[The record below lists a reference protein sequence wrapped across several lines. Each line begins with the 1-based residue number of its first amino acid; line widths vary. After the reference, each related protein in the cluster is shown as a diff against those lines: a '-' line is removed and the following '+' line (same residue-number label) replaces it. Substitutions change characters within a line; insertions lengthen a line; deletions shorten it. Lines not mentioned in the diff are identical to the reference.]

1 MPASLGR
8 LLRAEPHELPA
19 LGWAFAYFFLLLAAY
34 YVLRPVRD
42 ALAVQAGTGELQ
54 WLFSATFA
62 AMLALVPAY
71 GWLCAR
77 LPRARFLPAV
87 YLFFVFNLIL
97 FWTAFEI
104 EIPSKAVAATF
115 FVWLNVFNLFAVS
128 VFWSLMADLFSP
140 EQASRL
146 FGAVAA
152 GGSCGAI
159 AGPTLTAAAATS
171 LGTQSLLL
179 LSAALL
185 AAALGA
191 MTRLIAWGRR
201 YPRVGETSA
210 EQPLGGSL
218 LAGARD
224 ALASPYLLGICA
236 YLFCYTVLSTSLY
249 FQQVDIVGAAIPET
263 GERTRFFATVDLAV
277 NAIALVLQLAVTA
290 RLAERIGTG
299 WMLALM
305 PLASIAGFAALG
317 ASPTLAVLLVV
328 GITRRAGEFAIS
340 KPVRETLYTVVPRED
355 RYKAKGFTD
364 TVVYRGGDALSGWL
378 FGALRA
384 AGLGAGAIAWAAL
397 PVAGAWLA
405 LAFRLGRGYGEAVTA
420 KVPPATP
427 ASS

>member
-8 LLRAEPHELPA
+8 MLRAEPHELPA

-42 ALAVQAGTGELQ
+42 ALAVQAGASALQ
-54 WLFSATFA
+54 WLFTATFA

-71 GWLCAR
+71 GWICAR
-77 LPRARFLPAV
+77 LPRARFLPAI
-87 YLFFVFNLIL
+87 YAFFILNLLGFYFFPDPGI
-97 FWTAFEI
+97 
-104 EIPSKAVAATF
+104 F

-128 VFWSLMADLFSP
+128 VFWSLMSDLFTP
-140 EQASRL
+140 EQANRL

-159 AGPTLTAAAATS
+159 AGPTLTAAAATT
-171 LGTQSLLL
+171 LGTQNLLL

-185 AAALGA
+185 AAALFA
-191 MTRLIAWGRR
+191 MARLTAWGRR
-201 YPRVGETSA
+201 YPRPGEPPA
-210 EQPLGGSL
+210 EQALGGSL

-236 YLFCYTVLSTSLY
+236 YLLCYTVLSTSLY
-249 FQQVDIVGAAIPET
+249 FQQIDIVGAAIPDT
-263 GERTRFFATVDLAV
+263 GERTRFFAAVDLAV

-290 RLAERIGTG
+290 RLVERIGTG

-305 PLASIAGFAALG
+305 PIVSIAGFAALG

-328 GITRRAGEFAIS
+328 GVTRRAGEFAIS

-378 FGALRA
+378 FGALRG

-405 LAFRLGRGYGEAVTA
+405 LAFWLGRGYGEAVTA
-420 KVPPATP
+420 KEPRATP